1 VTLSAHIEKALP
13 DDLGGAFVLTIPG
26 KAISRL
32 TMSASLLS
40 RESFLKVHLSVYAC
54 GLVVNES

>member
-13 DDLGGAFVLTIPG
+13 DDLGGAFVLT
-26 KAISRL
+26 ISRL